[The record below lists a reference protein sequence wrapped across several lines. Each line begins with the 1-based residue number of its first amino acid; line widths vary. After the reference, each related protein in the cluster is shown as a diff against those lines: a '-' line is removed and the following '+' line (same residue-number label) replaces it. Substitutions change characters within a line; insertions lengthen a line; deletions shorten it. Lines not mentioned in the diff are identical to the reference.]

1 MTTYLKGFV
10 LIVVAV
16 AIVANA
22 LVLKPPCLDKQIVS
36 LPFLY
41 RQKPVKGIKD
51 NNTIFLTALLTSW
64 IAPFTVWMNGWI
76 QTRFLLASFITTFI
90 IHAFGF
96 GVTCLYAF
104 HSNTFKHDFVVVNAL
119 AVTFLLISSV
129 SSIWLYWNGSYL
141 FLFHMTKIFCCA
153 SPIIHPMFLQER
165 SPDSEVVQT
174 ALKSNWK
181 LFFKVDRTTGKRY
194 YDTLNEMYSPE
205 SNLLRQRLEE
215 LKKESEKCLHSQPL
229 HSALHK
235 NQLELFSFLTFVG
248 ADWNAQNDQNE
259 IAFDQFLLLLQN
271 DDGEKK
277 LNQGPT
283 L

>member
-1 MTTYLKGFV
+1 MTQVFGIVISFTCLSISCCKLYYSQRVGRLQAVDASIKMISYIFPAIVLQLLFPLFSLIIMTTYLKGFV

-90 IHAFGF
+90 VHAFGL

-104 HSNTFKHDFVVVNAL
+104 HSNTFKHDFVVVITL

-174 ALKSNWK
+174 ALKSKWK
-181 LFFKVDRTTGKRY
+181 LFF
-194 YDTLNEMYSPE
+194 NP
-205 SNLLRQRLEE
+205 QRNVFARIKSIEAT
-215 LKKESEKCLHSQPL
+215 SG
-229 HSALHK
+229 
-235 NQLELFSFLTFVG
+235 G
-248 ADWNAQNDQNE
+248 A
-259 IAFDQFLLLLQN
+259 
-271 DDGEKK
+271 
-277 LNQGPT
+277 
-283 L
+283 

>member
-1 MTTYLKGFV
+1 
-10 LIVVAV
+10 
-16 AIVANA
+16 
-22 LVLKPPCLDKQIVS
+22 
-36 LPFLY
+36 
-41 RQKPVKGIKD
+41 
-51 NNTIFLTALLTSW
+51 
-64 IAPFTVWMNGWI
+64 
-76 QTRFLLASFITTFI
+76 
-90 IHAFGF
+90 
-96 GVTCLYAF
+96 
-104 HSNTFKHDFVVVNAL
+104 
-119 AVTFLLISSV
+119 
-129 SSIWLYWNGSYL
+129 
-141 FLFHMTKIFCCA
+141 
-153 SPIIHPMFLQER
+153 MFLQER